1 MISKLKNDV
10 ENAIGK
16 IKWFA
21 TLLSERIN
29 IEIMVF
35 KLLYKSEKLKKRREE
50 LLRQIGEEIYKMK
63 DKEKIIYTNKNIMDA
78 IKELDNLEPQ
88 IKESIEKASEI
99 SKITV

>member
-1 MISKLKNDV
+1 MLSKLKNDL

-29 IEIMVF
+29 IEMMVF
-35 KLLYKSEKLKKRREE
+35 KLLYTSEKLKKRREE
-50 LLRQIGEEIYKMK
+50 LFRQIGEEIYKMK
-63 DKEKIIYTNKNIMDA
+63 DKEKIIHNKNIMDA
-78 IKELDNLEPQ
+78 IKELDNLELQ

-99 SKITV
+99 SKVTV

>member
-1 MISKLKNDV
+1 MLSRLKNDV
-10 ENAIGK
+10 ENAIEK

-21 TLLSERIN
+21 ALLSERIN
-29 IEIMVF
+29 IEITVF
-35 KLLYKSEKLKKRREE
+35 KLLYRSERLKKRKEE
-50 LLRQIGEEIYKMK
+50 LFRQIGEEIYKMK

-99 SKITV
+99 SKIII

>member
-1 MISKLKNDV
+1 MLSKLKNDL

-29 IEIMVF
+29 IEMMVF
-35 KLLYKSEKLKKRREE
+35 KLLYKSENLKKRKEE
-50 LLRQIGEEIYKMK
+50 LFRQIGEEIYKMK
-63 DKEKIIYTNKNIMDA
+63 DKEKIIHNKNIMDA
-78 IKELDNLEPQ
+78 IKELDNLELQ

-99 SKITV
+99 SKVTV